1 MKTII
6 DTATD
11 AGKFTTLLN
20 ALKAAA
26 LTETLRG
33 AGPYTVFAPT
43 DEAFKHLA
51 PGALNALLKD
61 TKKLKAILTYHVVPG
76 RVAAKDVKAGDI
88 KTLEGTPLMAD
99 GKGGAT
105 VESERGVIRV
115 SASFENFVQP
125 STFGPEYLT
134 YVLWAISPDGRRFLM
149 LKETAG
155 VSTSAP
161 LPTMTVVVN
170 WIEELKSRAPAK

>member
-6 DTATD
+6 DTATE

-33 AGPYTVFAPT
+33 ARVPYTVFAPT

-61 TKKLKAILTYHVVPG
+61 TKKLKAVLNYHIVSG
-76 RVAAKDVKAGDI
+76 TVAANDVKAGDI
-88 KTLEGTPLMAD
+88 KTLEGTPLLAALVD
-99 GKGGAT
+99 GKVTVNGAK
-105 VESERGVIRV
+105 VVQADIDASNGVIH
-115 SASFENFVQP
+115 
-125 STFGPEYLT
+125 
-134 YVLWAISPDGRRFLM
+134 AIDAVIMPKGVDAGRG
-149 LKETAG
+149 G
-155 VSTSAP
+155 V
-161 LPTMTVVVN
+161 
-170 WIEELKSRAPAK
+170 KSRQRPRYAGSLLFRSAREP

>member
-43 DEAFKHLA
+43 DEAFKQLA
-51 PGALNALLKD
+51 PGALNPLLKD
-61 TKKLKAILTYHVVPG
+61 TKKLKAILTYHVVSG
-76 RVAAKDVKAGDI
+76 TVAANDVKAGEI
-88 KTLEGTPLMAD
+88 KTLEGTPLLAARDGDKVTVNGAKVVQAD
-99 GKGGAT
+99 ISA
-105 VESERGVIRV
+105 SNGVIH
-115 SASFENFVQP
+115 
-125 STFGPEYLT
+125 
-134 YVLWAISPDGRRFLM
+134 AIDAVIMPKGWTL
-149 LKETAG
+149 A
-155 VSTSAP
+155 A
-161 LPTMTVVVN
+161 
-170 WIEELKSRAPAK
+170 AA

>member
-26 LTETLRG
+26 LTDTLRG

-43 DEAFKHLA
+43 DEAFKQLA

-61 TKKLKAILTYHVVPG
+61 TRKLKAVLNYHIVSG
-76 RVAAKDVKAGDI
+76 TVASNDVKSGDI
-88 KTLEGTPLMAD
+88 KTLEGTPLLAALVD
-99 GKGGAT
+99 GKVTVNGAK
-105 VESERGVIRV
+105 VVQADIDASNGVIH
-115 SASFENFVQP
+115 
-125 STFGPEYLT
+125 
-134 YVLWAISPDGRRFLM
+134 AIDAVILPKGVM
-149 LKETAG
+149 LA
-155 VSTSAP
+155 A
-161 LPTMTVVVN
+161 
-170 WIEELKSRAPAK
+170 AA

>member
-11 AGKFTTLLN
+11 AGKFATLLN

-43 DEAFKHLA
+43 DEAFKQLA
-51 PGALNALLKD
+51 PGVLNALLKD

-76 RVAAKDVKAGDI
+76 TVAAYNMRAGDI
-88 KTLEGTPLMAD
+88 KTLEGTPLVAALVD
-99 GKGGAT
+99 GKVTVNGAK
-105 VESERGVIRV
+105 VVQADIDASNGVIH
-115 SASFENFVQP
+115 
-125 STFGPEYLT
+125 
-134 YVLWAISPDGRRFLM
+134 AIDAVIMPKGVM
-149 LKETAG
+149 LA
-155 VSTSAP
+155 A
-161 LPTMTVVVN
+161 
-170 WIEELKSRAPAK
+170 AA

>member
-33 AGPYTVFAPT
+33 PGPYTVFAPT
-43 DEAFKHLA
+43 DEAFKQLA

-61 TKKLKAILTYHVVPG
+61 TKKLKAILTYHIVSG
-76 RVAAKDVKAGDI
+76 TVAANDVKAGDI
-88 KTLEGTPLMAD
+88 KTLEGTPLLAARDGDKVTVNGAKVVQAD
-99 GKGGAT
+99 IAASNGVIHAIDAVIMPKGGCWPRRREITAAT
-105 VESERGVIRV
+105 PVRGVAALPQRSEHEAAQD
-115 SASFENFVQP
+115 SAS
-125 STFGPEYLT
+125 
-134 YVLWAISPDGRRFLM
+134 RRAFQ
-149 LKETAG
+149 
-155 VSTSAP
+155 
-161 LPTMTVVVN
+161 
-170 WIEELKSRAPAK
+170 R

>member
-20 ALKAAA
+20 ALKAAS
-26 LTETLRG
+26 LTEMLRG

-61 TKKLKAILTYHVVPG
+61 TKKLKAVLSYHIVSG
-76 RVAAKDVKAGDI
+76 TLAANEVKAGDI
-88 KTLEGTPLMAD
+88 KTLEGTPLLAGLVD
-99 GKGGAT
+99 GKVTVNGAKI
-105 VESERGVIRV
+105 VQADIDASNGVIH
-115 SASFENFVQP
+115 
-125 STFGPEYLT
+125 
-134 YVLWAISPDGRRFLM
+134 AIDAVIMPKGVM
-149 LKETAG
+149 LA
-155 VSTSAP
+155 A
-161 LPTMTVVVN
+161 
-170 WIEELKSRAPAK
+170 AA

>member
-43 DEAFKHLA
+43 DEAFKQLA
-51 PGALNALLKD
+51 PGVLNALLKD

-76 RVAAKDVKAGDI
+76 TVAAYNMKAGDI
-88 KTLEGTPLMAD
+88 KTLEGTPLLAALVD
-99 GKGGAT
+99 GKVTVNGAK
-105 VESERGVIRV
+105 VVQADIDASNGVIH
-115 SASFENFVQP
+115 
-125 STFGPEYLT
+125 
-134 YVLWAISPDGRRFLM
+134 AIDAVIMPKGVM
-149 LKETAG
+149 LA
-155 VSTSAP
+155 A
-161 LPTMTVVVN
+161 
-170 WIEELKSRAPAK
+170 AA

>member
-20 ALKAAA
+20 AMKAAA

-43 DEAFKHLA
+43 DEAFKQLA
-51 PGALNALLKD
+51 PGVLNALLKD

-76 RVAAKDVKAGDI
+76 TVAAYNMKAGDI
-88 KTLEGTPLMAD
+88 KTLEGTPLLAALVD
-99 GKGGAT
+99 GKVTVNGAKI
-105 VESERGVIRV
+105 VQADIDASNGVIH
-115 SASFENFVQP
+115 
-125 STFGPEYLT
+125 
-134 YVLWAISPDGRRFLM
+134 AIDAVIMPKGVM
-149 LKETAG
+149 LA
-155 VSTSAP
+155 A
-161 LPTMTVVVN
+161 
-170 WIEELKSRAPAK
+170 AA

>member
-43 DEAFKHLA
+43 DEAFKQLA
-51 PGALNALLKD
+51 PGVLNALLKD
-61 TKKLKAILTYHVVPG
+61 TRKLKAILTYHIVPG
-76 RVAAKDVKAGDI
+76 TVAAYNMKAGDI
-88 KTLEGTPLMAD
+88 KTLEGTPLLAALVD
-99 GKGGAT
+99 GKVTVNGAK
-105 VESERGVIRV
+105 VVHADIDASNGVIH
-115 SASFENFVQP
+115 
-125 STFGPEYLT
+125 
-134 YVLWAISPDGRRFLM
+134 AIDAVIMPKGVM
-149 LKETAG
+149 LA
-155 VSTSAP
+155 A
-161 LPTMTVVVN
+161 
-170 WIEELKSRAPAK
+170 AA

>member
-43 DEAFKHLA
+43 DEAFKQLA
-51 PGALNALLKD
+51 PGVLNGLLKD
-61 TKKLKAILTYHVVPG
+61 TKKLKAILNYHVVPG
-76 RVAAKDVKAGDI
+76 TVAAYNMKAGDI
-88 KTLEGTPLMAD
+88 KTLEGTPLLAALVD
-99 GKGGAT
+99 GKVTVNGAM
-105 VESERGVIRV
+105 VVQAVIEASNGVIH
-115 SASFENFVQP
+115 
-125 STFGPEYLT
+125 
-134 YVLWAISPDGRRFLM
+134 AIDAVIMPKGVM
-149 LKETAG
+149 LA
-155 VSTSAP
+155 A
-161 LPTMTVVVN
+161 
-170 WIEELKSRAPAK
+170 AA

>member
-43 DEAFKHLA
+43 DEAFKQLA
-51 PGALNALLKD
+51 PGVLNALLKD
-61 TKKLKAILTYHVVPG
+61 TRKLKAILTYHVVPG
-76 RVAAKDVKAGDI
+76 TVAAYNMKAGDI
-88 KTLEGTPLMAD
+88 KTLEGTPLLAALVD
-99 GKGGAT
+99 GKVTVNGAK
-105 VESERGVIRV
+105 VLQADIEASNGVIH
-115 SASFENFVQP
+115 
-125 STFGPEYLT
+125 
-134 YVLWAISPDGRRFLM
+134 AIDAVIMPKGVM
-149 LKETAG
+149 LA
-155 VSTSAP
+155 A
-161 LPTMTVVVN
+161 
-170 WIEELKSRAPAK
+170 AA

>member
-11 AGKFTTLLN
+11 AGKFATLLN

-43 DEAFKHLA
+43 DEAFKQLA
-51 PGALNALLKD
+51 PGVLNALLKD

-76 RVAAKDVKAGDI
+76 TVAAYNMKAGDI
-88 KTLEGTPLMAD
+88 KTLEGTPLLAALVD
-99 GKGGAT
+99 GKVTVNGAK
-105 VESERGVIRV
+105 VVQADIDASNGVIH
-115 SASFENFVQP
+115 
-125 STFGPEYLT
+125 
-134 YVLWAISPDGRRFLM
+134 AIDAVIMPKGVM
-149 LKETAG
+149 LA
-155 VSTSAP
+155 A
-161 LPTMTVVVN
+161 
-170 WIEELKSRAPAK
+170 AA